1 MTIEDENNYQNS
13 QDCWICNEK
22 LDKDKVRDHCH
33 ITGKYR
39 GAAHSQC
46 NLKLKIPKKLPIIFH
61 NLEGYDGHLIFRE
74 LNKFKDIDIQV
85 IPKSSEKYMSIIIN
99 KNIIFLDS
107 LQFYKGSLDS
117 LAGNLQDSDFK
128 HLMSEFPPNKLEIL
142 RKKDAYP
149 YEWVDS
155 YEKFKYTELP
165 PKECFYSSIKDG
177 KRDNDNGYI
186 SDDQYSHLKNVWNTF
201 SFNTFKD
208 FHNHYLKKDV
218 LLLADVFEKFIS
230 TSLKY
235 YNLDPCH
242 YFSAPGL
249 SWDAMLKMTKV
260 ELEKISDADIHLFIE
275 RGMRGGICCVSKRY
289 SKANNEFCLNY
300 DKTKLKVYINL
311 YGKAM
316 SEYLP
321 YGEFKWVEVSNES
334 VNKILNKSDNSLHG
348 YFLEVDLE
356 VPEELHDEHNDLPM
370 APEKSKVEE
379 KMLSPIQ
386 LEIKNEYD
394 IKVGSTNKLI
404 PNLLPKKEL
413 CCSL

>member
-1 MTIEDENNYQNS
+1 MKTEDENNYQNS
-13 QDCWICNEK
+13 DDCWICNK
-22 LDKDKVRDHCH
+22 KIIKNKDKVRNHCH

-39 GAAHSQC
+39 GPAHSQC
-46 NLKLKIPKKLPIIFH
+46 NLKLKRPRKLPIIFH
-61 NLEGYDGHLIFRE
+61 NLEGYDGHLFFRE
-74 LNKFKDIDIQV
+74 LNKYKDIDIQV

-155 YEKFKYTELP
+155 CEKFKYTELP

-230 TSLKY
+230 TCLEY

-242 YFSAPGL
+242 YFSSPGF

-260 ELEKISDADIHLFIE
+260 ELEKISNADMHLFIE
-275 RGMRGGICCVSKRY
+275 RGMRRGLCYVSKRY
-289 SKANNEFCLNY
+289 CKANNEFCPDY
-300 DKTKLKVYINL
+300 DKTKPKVYIKYLDMNNS

-316 SEYLP
+316 S
-321 YGEFKWVEVSNES
+321 
-334 VNKILNKSDNSLHG
+334 
-348 YFLEVDLE
+348 
-356 VPEELHDEHNDLPM
+356 
-370 APEKSKVEE
+370 
-379 KMLSPIQ
+379 
-386 LEIKNEYD
+386 
-394 IKVGSTNKLI
+394 
-404 PNLLPKKEL
+404 
-413 CCSL
+413 